1 MGADDA
7 EFDVIVIGL
16 GAMGA
21 AAALHLARRG
31 QRVLGIE
38 QFTPAHDLGSS
49 HGGTRIVRRAYFES
63 SAYVPMLNRAYELWD
78 ELSADFGEE
87 LFTRCG
93 CLMIGHPDS
102 GIVAGTRQSAEQWQ
116 IPHEVLDAAAV
127 RTRFPQFAV
136 PDDQIGVFEPDAGFV
151 RPEAA
156 VLAHLELAIEAG
168 AELWFDTEVDSVQ
181 LGPGGVHVSADN
193 QELVSPKAVIATGA
207 WASRLAN
214 LDRYPITASRQTM
227 HWFAPTTSVLDFT
240 PDKMPVF
247 LWDWPVPAGDAPAEL
262 YGAPY
267 QHGDSGVKVALYH
280 DGDDNDVNP
289 DLIERVIGDAD
300 AVRLIELLPQAMPT
314 LAGKRL
320 EGKAC
325 MYTSV
330 PGDDFVLGFHP
341 GAYGRVVLAVGFSG
355 HGFKF
360 APVVGEIAADL
371 VVDGATTFDVEF
383 LSPARLSGS

>member
-1 MGADDA
+1 MAAEEA

-21 AAALHLARRG
+21 AAALQLARRG

-49 HGGTRIVRRAYFES
+49 HGATRIVRRAYFES
-63 SAYVPMLNRAYELWD
+63 PAYVPMLNRAYELWD

-93 CLMIGHPDS
+93 CLMIGRPDS
-102 GIVAGTRQSAEQWQ
+102 AIVSGTRRSAEQWS
-116 IPHEVLDAAAV
+116 IPHEILDARAL
-127 RTRFPQFAV
+127 RSRFPQFAV
-136 PDDQIGVFEPDAGFV
+136 PDDQIAVWEPDAGFV

-156 VLAHLELAIEAG
+156 VLAQLELAIDAG

-181 LGPGGVHVSADN
+181 LGPGGVHVSADD
-193 QELVSPKAVIATGA
+193 QDLVAPKAVIATGA

-214 LDRYPITASRQTM
+214 LDRYPITVSRQTM

-240 PDKMPVF
+240 PDKLPVF
-247 LWDWPVPAGDAPAEL
+247 VWDWPVAPGEPPAEL
-262 YGAPY
+262 YGVPY
-267 QHGDSGVKVALYH
+267 QKGESGVKVALYH
-280 DGDDNDVNP
+280 DGADNDVNP
-289 DLIERVIGDAD
+289 DRIERVIGDAD
-300 AVRLIELLPQAMPT
+300 ARRLMELLPQALPT

-320 EGKAC
+320 DGKPC

-341 GAYGRVVLAVGFSG
+341 GAYGRVVLAVAFSG

-371 VVDGATTFDVEF
+371 VIDGETSHDIEF